1 MEKEI
6 KILVCAHREA
16 ALPPHKYFYPI
27 QVGAAL
33 TNTRFYHAQDNTG
46 DNISD
51 KNPHFCELTAH
62 YWAWK
67 NIRCDIIGLNIT
79 DVSLISTDRL
89 LPFHPTEVS
98 LIVIRF

>member
-46 DNISD
+46 DI
-51 KNPHFCELTAH
+51 LTR
-62 YWAWK
+62 
-67 NIRCDIIGLNIT
+67 IPIF
-79 DVSLISTDRL
+79 VS
-89 LPFHPTEVS
+89 
-98 LIVIRF
+98 

>member
-33 TNTRFYHAQDNTG
+33 TNTGSTMRKTIPVTTF
-46 DNISD
+46 
-51 KNPHFCELTAH
+51 LTR
-62 YWAWK
+62 
-67 NIRCDIIGLNIT
+67 IPIF
-79 DVSLISTDRL
+79 VS
-89 LPFHPTEVS
+89 
-98 LIVIRF
+98 

>member
-62 YWAWK
+62 YWACMGHRTK
-67 NIRCDIIGLNIT
+67 
-79 DVSLISTDRL
+79 
-89 LPFHPTEVS
+89 
-98 LIVIRF
+98 RFFQWSGKMGERF

>member
-33 TNTRFYHAQDNTG
+33 TKPGSTMRKTIPVTTFLTRIPIF
-46 DNISD
+46 
-51 KNPHFCELTAH
+51 
-62 YWAWK
+62 
-67 NIRCDIIGLNIT
+67 
-79 DVSLISTDRL
+79 VS
-89 LPFHPTEVS
+89 
-98 LIVIRF
+98 